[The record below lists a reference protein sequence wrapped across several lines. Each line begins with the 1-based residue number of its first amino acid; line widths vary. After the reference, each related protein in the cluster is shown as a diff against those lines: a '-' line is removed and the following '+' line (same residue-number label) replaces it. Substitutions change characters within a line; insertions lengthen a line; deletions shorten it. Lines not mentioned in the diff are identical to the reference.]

1 MEGTD
6 MPRVFNTAGPC
17 LAEKHYMIAAGRRL
31 SQVRELIDGEHYF
44 VIHAPRQTGKTT
56 LLRNL
61 SRELTAEGRYAA
73 LTVSL
78 ESFTDPDLPQIMPQI
93 VGELRH
99 SAQQQLPE
107 HHHPPSRD
115 GFAETPHIAL
125 KTYLSAWSA
134 GIDRPLVVF
143 FDEIDAIP
151 GALLIS
157 VLRQLR
163 DGYTSRPAPFP
174 QSVALVGLRD
184 VRDYRIRVR
193 AESESLGTSSPFN
206 IKQESLSLRSFTEEE
221 VAELLDQHT
230 HETGQVFQPDAG
242 KAMFDQTRGQPW
254 LVNALAAQLT
264 TRYDA
269 LVPDRTVAVTR
280 DNVLKAREILI
291 ERRDTHLDSLVD
303 KLRDD
308 RVRRSIEPILVGS
321 LAVGSTYDDDFTYA
335 RDLGLVAVRDGVRVI
350 ANPIYQEIIPRVLT
364 HQVQT
369 AIPDEPAWFVARDG
383 MLDLRKL
390 IDGFI
395 EFWRRH
401 GEVLLRGMPYQEAAP
416 HLAFMAYLQRI
427 ANSGGRVEREFAIGT
442 GRADLVVEYGGRLD
456 VIELKIMRGKYTL
469 PDGLAQVTRYAKRL
483 GRDVGY
489 LVIFDLKSDT
499 PLEDRGEVE
508 ELEQDGVNVVLVR
521 V

>member
-1 MEGTD
+1 MA
-6 MPRVFNTAGPC
+6 RVFNTAGPC
-17 LAEKHYMIAAGRRL
+17 LAEKHYMLDAARRLAQTRDLIAAE
-31 SQVRELIDGEHYF
+31 QYF

-61 SRELTAEGRYAA
+61 SRELTAEGHYAA

-78 ESFTDPDLPQIMPQI
+78 ESFTDPDVPRIMPQI
-93 VGELRH
+93 LDKLLV
-99 SAQQQLPE
+99 SAQQQLPQQ
-107 HHHPPSRD
+107 HHPPSPD
-115 GFAETPHIAL
+115 EFTQSPHIAL
-125 KTYLSAWSA
+125 TTYLSAWSA
-134 GIDRPLVVF
+134 RIDRPLVVF
-143 FDEIDAIP
+143 FDEVDAIP
-151 GALLIS
+151 GTVLLS

-184 VRDYRIRVR
+184 VRDYKIQVR
-193 AESESLGTSSPFN
+193 PESESLGTASPFN
-206 IKQESLSLRSFTEEE
+206 IKTRSLTLRCFTPEE
-221 VAELLDQHT
+221 VAELLEQHT
-230 HETGQVFQPDAG
+230 EETGQVFEPESVNEIFHQS
-242 KAMFDQTRGQPW
+242 QGQPW

-264 TRYDA
+264 TSYDA
-269 LVPDRTVAVTR
+269 LAPDHSKAVTG
-280 DNVLKAREILI
+280 DQVLRAREMLI

-303 KLRDD
+303 KLREE
-308 RVRRSIEPILVGS
+308 RVRRTIEPILIGA
-321 LAVGSTYDDDFTYA
+321 LAIGSTYDDDFTYT
-335 RDLGLVAVRDGVRVI
+335 RDLGLVAVRDGQRVI

-369 AIPDEPAWFVARDG
+369 AIPDQPAWFVAPDG
-383 MLDLRKL
+383 TLDLRKL
-390 IDGFI
+390 IHGFI

-416 HLAFMAYLQRI
+416 HLVFMAYLQRI

-456 VIELKIMRGKYTL
+456 VIELKILRGKYTL
-469 PDGLAQVTRYAKRL
+469 PDGLTQVARYARRL

-489 LVIFDLKSDT
+489 LVIFDLQSET
-499 PLEDRGEVE
+499 PFEDRGEVQDLE
-508 ELEQDGVNVVLVR
+508 EDGVGVVLVR